1 MTPGKG
7 EILFP
12 VFSLFSEC
20 EKSETA
26 IPWSPKG
33 VTMKK
38 TGLKLAAMA
47 LILFLTA
54 GMMPLTG
61 EAKTGKKEEK
71 TTVEAL
77 HVGKAKGYGA
87 PTILDED
94 NKTVLL
100 KGASTHGLQWYPE
113 YVSKDSFQTLRDSF
127 GLNCVRLA
135 AYVKEGG
142 YLEGKQA
149 DMDRTIRRGVDAAA
163 DLGMY
168 VIIDWH
174 VLNFN
179 PNETKDEAKTFFAK
193 YAKAYKDTPNVIFEI
208 CNEPTGTP
216 WYDGS
221 GNDIYSYAKTMLKV
235 IRGAGSNAL
244 VLVGTNT
251 WSQDV
256 DEVAKKPLDDP
267 NVLYTLHFYAGT
279 HYEDLKNKLRTALS
293 NGTPVFVSEYGICDA
308 SGNGGIDED
317 NARDWLSLLLKN
329 NISFCQWS
337 LSNKAESASMI
348 VSTCSKT
355 YGWSD
360 ADLTQ
365 SGKFLK
371 SIGTGSAAKKAAGK
385 ESSRKSK
392 TAEAGLA
399 AAAKTVNSW
408 QGGRQLE
415 VTLTNGTGHTVTG
428 WEVTFSLDGKIT
440 DLWNGTKTVS
450 GKKVCVKNAD
460 YNGTIEPGESVTFGL
475 ITDGKTPGKMSA
487 KEKK

>member
-279 HYEDLKNKLRTALS
+279 HYEDLKN
-293 NGTPVFVSEYGICDA
+293 
-308 SGNGGIDED
+308 
-317 NARDWLSLLLKN
+317 